1 MMTTNSLL
9 IPIVSA
15 TLGALAA
22 GLLRTLL
29 DWLDRSRNRQS
40 ILKAFAGEV
49 GILCWIV
56 RHQYHPDRWRLI
68 ADRIEGGETTRLAL
82 DLSEN
87 YFVVYENLS
96 REIGHLRADGAAII
110 IEFYTIC
117 KIAIDTVG
125 MQSVY
130 STNPQNMRFAANL
143 IEVGLQLGDR
153 IARLPRDGRSALP
166 LGPPHDWTS
175 TYTGA
180 LTSEESADRGMN
192 RAVQ

>member
-9 IPIVSA
+9 IPILSA

-22 GLLRTLL
+22 GLLRTVLNG
-29 DWLDRSRNRQS
+29 LDRSRNRLS

-68 ADRIEGGETTRLAL
+68 ADRIEHGEAMRLAL

-87 YFVVYENLS
+87 YFVAYENLS
-96 REIGHLRADGAAII
+96 REIGHLRADEASVI

-117 KIAIDTVG
+117 K
-125 MQSVY
+125 
-130 STNPQNMRFAANL
+130 NR
-143 IEVGLQLGDR
+143 DR
-153 IARLPRDGRSALP
+153 
-166 LGPPHDWTS
+166 
-175 TYTGA
+175 
-180 LTSEESADRGMN
+180 N
-192 RAVQ
+192 RRNAKRV